1 MEGRGT
7 MNRRTALAAG
17 GAAILSG
24 CLKKNLARPAWE
36 SSSVAILKA
45 PSYEADL
52 ADIVRRGARECGLDV
67 RGKRVL
73 LKPNMVEFS
82 RDTVINTD
90 PRLVAAVAEVVKG
103 LGAAEVRIGEGPGH
117 RRDTLGMAEEAGY
130 FAAIPG
136 FEDEFADLNRDDV
149 GAIENFGTLGRLW
162 VPQTVL
168 AADVI
173 ISIPKMKTHHWA
185 GATLS
190 MKNYFGLVPG
200 ELYGWP
206 KNVLHIHGI
215 SESIVALA
223 RAFGPKSFAVVDG
236 IVGMEGNGPI
246 QGTPKKAGVI
256 VMGRDLVAV
265 DATCCR
271 VMGIRAERVEY
282 LEMARGLGWVE
293 EGRVEQRGEEI
304 RSVRG
309 RFVLMPLWRPLVE
322 S

>member
-1 MEGRGT
+1 
-7 MNRRTALAAG
+7 
-17 GAAILSG
+17 
-24 CLKKNLARPAWE
+24 
-36 SSSVAILKA
+36 
-45 PSYEADL
+45 
-52 ADIVRRGARECGLDV
+52 
-67 RGKRVL
+67 
-73 LKPNMVEFS
+73 
-82 RDTVINTD
+82 
-90 PRLVAAVAEVVKG
+90 
-103 LGAAEVRIGEGPGH
+103 
-117 RRDTLGMAEEAGY
+117 
-130 FAAIPG
+130 
-136 FEDEFADLNRDDV
+136 
-149 GAIENFGTLGRLW
+149 LW

-168 AADVI
+168 AADLI
-173 ISIPKMKTHHWA
+173 ISMPKMKTHHWA

-223 RAFGPKSFAVVDG
+223 KAFGPKSFAIVDG

-271 VMGIRAERVEY
+271 VMGIRAERVQY

-293 EGRVEQRGEEI
+293 RERIEQRGEEI
-304 RSVRG
+304 RG
-309 RFVLMPLWRPLVE
+309 VLTKFDLIPMWRPLVE